1 MKKVRLI
8 ATALFLVSSLWAAA
22 QDADNR
28 WTLQEAIDYAWK
40 NNIQVKQSELMVWN
54 NELNLRQARMNRLP
68 NLNANTSF
76 NNNVGRSI
84 DPFTNTVVDQDLS
97 SQSYG
102 LNSSVTLFNGLG
114 QHYTVQQNKANVEK
128 SEFDLQT
135 QRNNTALSIANQFLN
150 VLLAQE
156 QLKSAQLSLETSKL
170 QYDRTKKQVEAG
182 SLANQN
188 LLQADQ
194 QVASDEVN
202 LISAENSLDLARL
215 LLKQALQLPAATP
228 FEIETPVIDDPT
240 ADELEDLDLEAVYQS
255 ALRLPEV
262 KSAEAQIES
271 SKFGIL
277 IARASYLPSLSLSG
291 ALRTS
296 YSTAAPDQFPDPNS
310 PTGFKENTY
319 MNQLDFNLARGV
331 GLTLSI
337 PIFNRFQVRTN
348 VGLAKLNEENA
359 KYGYTNTKNV
369 LRQNIEQSYYNA
381 RAAAKTFIATK
392 RQVES
397 LQESYRNIEH
407 RFNLGAANSVEY
419 NQVKNDFNRAQ
430 NDLIRSKYDF
440 IFKQKVLDFYQGK
453 PLTL

>member
-1 MKKVRLI
+1 MKQVRIITSI
-8 ATALFLVSSLWAAA
+8 ALLTCCTGAFA
-22 QDADNR
+22 QENEG
-28 WTLQEAIDYAWK
+28 WTLQKAIDYAWS
-40 NNIQVKQSELMVWN
+40 NNIQVKQSELAVWN

-68 NLNANTSF
+68 NLNANTSLQ
-76 NNNVGRSI
+76 NNVGRSI

-114 QHYTVQQNKANVEK
+114 QHYSVKQNKANVEK
-128 SEFDLQT
+128 SEYDLQT

-156 QLKSAQLSLETSKL
+156 QVKSAQLSLETSKL
-170 QYDRTKKQVEAG
+170 QYDRVKKQVDAG
-182 SLANQN
+182 SLPQQN

-215 LLKQALQLPAATP
+215 VLKQALQLPASTP
-228 FEIETPVIDDPT
+228 FDIVTPVIEEPSVEQLTGLNLNDVF
-240 ADELEDLDLEAVYQS
+240 EV
-255 ALRLPEV
+255 ALRLPEI
-262 KSAEAQIES
+262 KSAESQIES
-271 SKFGIL
+271 TEFGVRV
-277 IARASYLPSLSLSG
+277 ARASYLPSLSLSG
-291 ALRTS
+291 GLRTS
-296 YSTAAPDQFPDPNS
+296 YSTAAPDQFPDPSS
-310 PTGFKENTY
+310 PTGFKDNTY
-319 MNQLDFNLARGV
+319 MNQLDFNLSRSV

-337 PIFNRFQVRTN
+337 PIFNRFQVNTN
-348 VGLAKLNEENA
+348 VGLAKINHENA
-359 KYGYTNTKNV
+359 KYGYENTKNV
-369 LRQNIEQSYYNA
+369 LRQNIEQAYYNA
-381 RAAAKTFIATK
+381 RAAAKTYTATK

-453 PLTL
+453 PLQL